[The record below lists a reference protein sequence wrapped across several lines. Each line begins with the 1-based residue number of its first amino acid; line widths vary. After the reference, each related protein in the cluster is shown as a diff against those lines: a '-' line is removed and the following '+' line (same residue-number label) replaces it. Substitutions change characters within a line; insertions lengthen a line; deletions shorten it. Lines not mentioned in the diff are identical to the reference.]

1 MAFAALS
8 HLSLIVLAIYGFSF
22 TGWTGAVYQIL
33 NHGVVDAALFLLL
46 GALEVRYATSEIG
59 AYGGVAARLPR
70 TATFFVIASLAMIG
84 LPMLG
89 GFVGEFMILSSTFTG
104 VSKGWAI
111 AAALGV
117 ILGAAYMLS
126 LVQRIFYGPESAMTA
141 SKPANDVHFGELAV
155 LAPLA
160 VLMLVMGLAPSFWT
174 NSIQSG
180 VHPPPLNG
188 TTPMPMSIC
197 RSVARGGAAV
207 TPVPDI
213 YRILPEVILTV
224 TGVAIMLLE
233 ASMRPGWPRRPL
245 GWVAAIGT
253 TLALWASLWQLSLP
267 VGTGFFGTVET
278 SPFTVFFHV
287 LICGIVLVALLLSLD
302 TLPEDS
308 HHQGEF
314 YALVV
319 FGAVGMCLLT
329 GAVELLL
336 VFIALEISSI
346 ATYILA
352 GYRKETGRGPEAA
365 IKYFLLGSFA
375 TGFLLYGIAL
385 IFGATGTTQVYEIA
399 RLAPT
404 AENHSLVLAA
414 LGLMLVGILFK
425 VSAAPFH
432 VWTPDVYEGAPSPVV
447 ALLSTAPKAAAFA
460 LLLRVVYEMFPSL
473 HSLWAPLLWIVAV
486 LSMTLGNL
494 AALRQQNVKRMLAY
508 SSIAHAGYLLAAFAG
523 LGTSG
528 IAAASF
534 YTAAYAAMNV
544 GIFAVVTLVSGYDE
558 KLPLID
564 DFRGLI
570 YRAPLLGSLLLFF
583 LVSLVGIPFTGG
595 FFGKFYSFSAAVN
608 GGAVALAIIG
618 LLNSG
623 LAAGYYLHLAL
634 VSVQREPSAERQG
647 AAAPQVGVAVG
658 AALLLA
664 VVATLVLGIV
674 PGEVLRAAQSGAHT
688 LQAPPVDNTP
698 SGDAVQP

>member
-1 MAFAALS
+1 
-8 HLSLIVLAIYGFSF
+8 V
-22 TGWTGAVYQIL
+22 
-33 NHGVVDAALFLLL
+33 N
-46 GALEVRYATSEIG
+46 
-59 AYGGVAARLPR
+59 
-70 TATFFVIASLAMIG
+70 
-84 LPMLG
+84 
-89 GFVGEFMILSSTFTG
+89 
-104 VSKGWAI
+104 
-111 AAALGV
+111 
-117 ILGAAYMLS
+117 
-126 LVQRIFYGPESAMTA
+126 
-141 SKPANDVHFGELAV
+141 
-155 LAPLA
+155 
-160 VLMLVMGLAPSFWT
+160 
-174 NSIQSG
+174 
-180 VHPPPLNG
+180 
-188 TTPMPMSIC
+188 
-197 RSVARGGAAV
+197 
-207 TPVPDI
+207 PVPDI
-213 YRILPEVILTV
+213 YRILPEVILTL
-224 TGVAIMLLE
+224 TGVVVMLIE
-233 ASMRPGWPRRPL
+233 ATIPPGWPRRPL

-267 VGTGFFGTVET
+267 VGTGFFSTVET

-287 LICGIVLVALLLSLD
+287 LICGIVLVSLLLSLD

-314 YALVV
+314 YALIV

-329 GAVELLL
+329 GAVELLV

-346 ATYILA
+346 STYILA

-385 IFGATGTTQVYEIA
+385 IFGATGTTQIYEIA
-399 RLAPT
+399 HLAPS
-404 AENHSLVLAA
+404 AQNHSLVLAA
-414 LGLMLVGILFK
+414 LALMLVGILFK

-460 LLLRVVYEMFPSL
+460 LLLRVLYEMLPSL
-473 HSLWAPLLWIVAV
+473 HNLWAPLLWIVAV
-486 LSMTLGNL
+486 LSMTVGNL

-508 SSIAHAGYLLAAFAG
+508 SSIAHAGYLLVAFAG

-544 GIFAVVTLVSGYDE
+544 GIFAVITLVSGYDDN
-558 KLPLID
+558 LPMID
-564 DFRGLI
+564 DFRGLV

-595 FFGKFYSFSAAVN
+595 FFGKFYSFSAAVD

-623 LAAGYYLHLAL
+623 LAAAYYLRLAL
-634 VSVQREPSAERQG
+634 VAAQREPSTADRY
-647 AAAPQVGVAVG
+647 AIPTPQVGVAVG

-664 VVATLVLGIV
+664 VAATLVLGIV
-674 PGEVLRAAQSGAHT
+674 PGEVLRAAQAGAHT
-688 LQAPPVDNTP
+688 LQAPPPEIAP
-698 SGDAVQP
+698 SANGIDLLPNP